1 MELIKLADLPDNDEI
16 YIDKE
21 TGMYYLCQAG
31 KRRIIKKGEPR
42 LNQLIQ
48 LGFCNSTLNL

>member
-1 MELIKLADLPDNDEI
+1 MKLIKLADFPDNDEI